1 MVCEGRI
8 ELSPGEHSAIDFEID
23 MTCEVIDLN
32 AYRLKKSGRASAAA
46 WPACFPGPSRRY
58 TNLIFSAP
66 EEPVVLSYGLG
77 ALLSQLDHEA
87 GWRGHILVI
96 LKCEP
101 LARHEWDIAMRAYEG
116 ERPVQSERIYDQVVQ
131 EWNSVGGAS

>member
-1 MVCEGRI
+1 
-8 ELSPGEHSAIDFEID
+8 

-32 AYRLKKSGRASAAA
+32 AYRLKKAGRISAAD
-46 WPACFPGPSRRY
+46 WPACYPHPSRRY

-77 ALLSQLDHEA
+77 ALLSQLDYEA
-87 GWRGHILVI
+87 GWRGHTLVI

-101 LARHEWDIAMRAYEG
+101 LAHYEWNIAMRAYKG
-116 ERPVQSERIYDQVVQ
+116 EQPVQSETVYDLVVR
-131 EWNSVGGAS
+131 EWNRAGGAS